1 MAASTRY
8 ATPRLHRERKS
19 CTALHPVGPAARW
32 PRNRPFIA
40 AWRSWA
46 WDAAGSTPVEC
57 SLTRGAG
64 AQPDARRVG
73 GGRGRASPPPTA
85 SFEAPVAEALVVETA
100 RVSSSCWR
108 SSSAAAMWG
117 ALEIKVFN
125 QEGRPRKVH
134 VRIYLSI
141 NPATNLTTVSC
152 APPRKKTVVKFVAGL
167 TERYKKTRAFDVQPS

>member
-1 MAASTRY
+1 MALVPHFLTSLPQSNFPANGGRPISASPDESFFQR
-8 ATPRLHRERKS
+8 R
-19 CTALHPVGPAARW
+19 
-32 PRNRPFIA
+32 IA
-40 AWRSWA
+40 ALLKLYCVRSR
-46 WDAAGSTPVEC
+46 C
-57 SLTRGAG
+57 
-64 AQPDARRVG
+64 QPDARRVG

-85 SFEAPVAEALVVETA
+85 RFEAPVAEALVVETA

-141 NPATNLTTVSC
+141 NPATNLTTVSS
-152 APPRKKTVVKFVAGL
+152 APPQQKTVVKFVAVL